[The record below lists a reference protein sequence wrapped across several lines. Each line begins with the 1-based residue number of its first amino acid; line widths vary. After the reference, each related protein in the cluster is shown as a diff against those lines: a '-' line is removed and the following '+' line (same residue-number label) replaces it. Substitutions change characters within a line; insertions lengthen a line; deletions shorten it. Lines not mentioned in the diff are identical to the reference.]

1 MRWRRLFQG
10 IVVAA
15 VGMLFASAC
24 LSESGGGGGGGN
36 TGGQSGGGDKSIE
49 IMYGFGGDQSKGFT
63 GAMKQ
68 FEQQS
73 GIKIKFTDASQS
85 FDTLIRPRV
94 QGNNP
99 PDIALF
105 PQPGLMLDFARQGKL
120 QDLSG
125 MLDINSLKSQLVPGV
140 LDVATQEGK
149 VYGFPVNFNVKSLV
163 WYPKKAFQAKG
174 YKIPNTIAELE
185 QLTNQIKSGGTAPWC
200 VGIESAGATGW
211 VATDWLED
219 FVLRYGGPQKYDQW
233 VRHEIKFD
241 DPVVK
246 QAAQEFEKLALSE
259 GNVFGGRK
267 SVVSTN
273 FGVAMNPE
281 FQDPPKCFLHKQGNF
296 VLQKGFITE
305 SVRQKLDQEVGV
317 FQLPGTDPGTKPLLV
332 GGDLAGAFSSDD
344 DTKKALEFMASPQ
357 FKFSNIATATWLS
370 AFKNFDL
377 SNYPNETTK
386 EVAKLAYGSTISRF
400 DGSDTMPGAVG
411 AGSFWKDMTA
421 WISGQKS
428 LDEALKDIDD
438 SWPT

>member
-10 IVVAA
+10 FAVATVA
-15 VGMLFASAC
+15 MLFASAC
-24 LSESGGGGGGGN
+24 LSESGGGGGS
-36 TGGQSGGGDKSIE
+36 SGGKGGSGDKQIE

-63 GAMKQ
+63 AAMKQ
-68 FEQQS
+68 FETQS
-73 GIKIKFTDASQS
+73 GITIKFTDASQS

-105 PQPGLMLDFARQGKL
+105 PQPGLMLDFAKQGKL
-120 QDLSG
+120 QDLSS
-125 MLDINSLKSQLVPGV
+125 MLDTNSLKSQLVPGV
-140 LDVATQEGK
+140 LDVGTLDGK

-174 YKIPNTIAELE
+174 YKVPTTIAELE
-185 QLTNQIKSGGTAPWC
+185 ALTNQIKADGTTPWC

-219 FVLRYGGPQKYDQW
+219 FVLHYGGPQKYDQW
-233 VRHEIKFD
+233 VKHEIPFT
-241 DPVVK
+241 DPVVV
-246 QAAQEFEKLALSE
+246 QSAQEFEKLALAD

-267 SVVSTN
+267 AVVSNDFAT
-273 FGVAMNPE
+273 AINPE

-296 VLQKGFITE
+296 ITQKGFITE
-305 SVRQKLDQEVGV
+305 SVRQNLDQEVGV
-317 FQLPGTDPGTKPLLV
+317 FQLPGTDASNKPLLV
-332 GGDLAGAFSSDD
+332 GGDLAGAFSNDD
-344 DTKKALEFMASPQ
+344 DTKKALEYMSSPQ
-357 FKFSNIATATWLS
+357 FKFTNIAVSTWLS

-377 SNYPNETTK
+377 ANYPNQIAKET
-386 EVAKLAYGSTISRF
+386 AKLAYGSTVSRF

-421 WISGQKS
+421 WIGGQKD